1 MADSSKKDT
10 PAKDSAPETEKK
22 EEEKPAVVEEVI
34 SIEDGQFPHAQP
46 GLSLYHAWTSRA
58 DERRRGPQQYRIDR

>member
-10 PAKDSAPETEKK
+10 PVKDSTPEGGKK

-34 SIEDGQFPHAQP
+34 SIEDGQSD
-46 GLSLYHAWTSRA
+46 LSLTGLASVWK
-58 DERRRGPQQYRIDR
+58 ER